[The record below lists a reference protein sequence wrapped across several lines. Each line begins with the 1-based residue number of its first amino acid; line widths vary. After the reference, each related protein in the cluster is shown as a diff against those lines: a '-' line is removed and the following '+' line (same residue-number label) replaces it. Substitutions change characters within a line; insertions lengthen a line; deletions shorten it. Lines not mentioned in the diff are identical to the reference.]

1 MMHTNNLIINKLH
14 QFSQYESAAT
24 CSGYRMTI
32 SEVLIHRTYHM
43 IKPKEILLFEDVWM
57 QILIIVLYYTRKD
70 KSKVLPKTGH
80 EGTEAE

>member
-1 MMHTNNLIINKLH
+1 
-14 QFSQYESAAT
+14 
-24 CSGYRMTI
+24 
-32 SEVLIHRTYHM
+32 M